1 MTQVLLCI
9 RVKYPVMNKM
19 TDIQKKIDE
28 AMDSILNIGQA
39 TPQPFFYTRL
49 MARIQRQESN
59 AWEKITGLISRPAI
73 AFMTVSMVLMLNIYV
88 ALNESS
94 SSVNSTDI
102 SEVAT
107 ADDLGTN
114 TFYDIENVQP

>member
-1 MTQVLLCI
+1 
-9 RVKYPVMNKM
+9 MNKM
-19 TDIQKKIDE
+19 TDIQKRVDE

-49 MARIQRQESN
+49 MARIERQESSG
-59 AWEKITGLISRPAI
+59 WERITGLISRPVVALI
-73 AFMTVSMVLMLNIYV
+73 TVSTVLMLNIYV

-94 SSVNSTDI
+94 PSVNGSEI
-102 SEVAT
+102 SDVAT
-107 ADDLGTN
+107 ADDFGTN

>member
-1 MTQVLLCI
+1 
-9 RVKYPVMNKM
+9 MNKL
-19 TDIQKKIDE
+19 TDIQKRVDE
-28 AMDSILNIGQA
+28 AMDSALNITRA

-49 MARIQRQESN
+49 LARISRQESN
-59 AWEKITGLISRPAI
+59 YWEKMSRLVSRPAF
-73 AFMTVSMVLMLNIYV
+73 AFMSVSLVLLLNIFV
-88 ALNESS
+88 AVNET
-94 SSVNSTDI
+94 NASTAKPDL

>member
-1 MTQVLLCI
+1 
-9 RVKYPVMNKM
+9 MNKM
-19 TDIQKKIDE
+19 TDIQNRIDE

-49 MARIQRQESN
+49 MARIQRPESSG
-59 AWEKITGLISRPAI
+59 WEKISGLISRPVF
-73 AFMTVSMVLMLNIYV
+73 AFITLSTVLMLNIYV
-88 ALNESS
+88 ALNETS
-94 SSVNSTDI
+94 SSVNSGEI

>member
-1 MTQVLLCI
+1 
-9 RVKYPVMNKM
+9 
-19 TDIQKKIDE
+19 
-28 AMDSILNIGQA
+28 MDSILNIGQA
-39 TPQPFFYTRL
+39 SPQPFFYTRL
-49 MARIQRQESN
+49 MARIERQEISV
-59 AWEKITGLISRPAI
+59 WERISGLISRPAV
-73 AFMTVSMVLMLNIYV
+73 AFITLSTVLMLNIYV

-94 SSVNSTDI
+94 PSVNGSET

>member
-1 MTQVLLCI
+1 
-9 RVKYPVMNKM
+9 MNKM
-19 TDIQKKIDE
+19 TDIQKRIDE

-49 MARIQRQESN
+49 VARIERQDN
-59 AWEKITGLISRPAI
+59 NGWERVTGFISRPAF
-73 AFMTVSMVLMLNIYV
+73 AFITVSMVLMLNIYV
-88 ALNESS
+88 ALNETSPSANSS
-94 SSVNSTDI
+94 EI

>member
-1 MTQVLLCI
+1 
-9 RVKYPVMNKM
+9 MNKM
-19 TDIQKKIDE
+19 TDIQRRVDE
-28 AMDSILNIGQA
+28 AMDSILDIGQA

-49 MARIQRQESN
+49 MARIQSQEN
-59 AWEKITGLISRPAI
+59 GWEKISKLISRPAV
-73 AFMTVSMVLMLNIYV
+73 AFITVSMVLMLNIYV
-88 ALNESS
+88 AFNETATLPTGSPE
-94 SSVNSTDI
+94 I

>member
-1 MTQVLLCI
+1 
-9 RVKYPVMNKM
+9 MNKM
-19 TDIQKKIDE
+19 TDIQKRVDE

-49 MARIQRQESN
+49 MARIQRQESSG
-59 AWEKITGLISRPAI
+59 WEKISSLISRPAVALI
-73 AFMTVSMVLMLNIYV
+73 TVSTVLMLNIYV

-94 SSVNSTDI
+94 PSVNS
-102 SEVAT
+102 SEMSDVAT

>member
-1 MTQVLLCI
+1 
-9 RVKYPVMNKM
+9 MNKM
-19 TDIQKKIDE
+19 TDIQKSVEE
-28 AMDSILNIGQA
+28 AMDSILNIAQA

-49 MARIQRQESN
+49 IARIEKQESN
-59 AWEKITGLISRPAI
+59 GWEKMSSLVSRPAF
-73 AFMTVSMVLMLNIYV
+73 AFITVFMVLLLNIYV
-88 ALNESS
+88 AFNETSTASS
-94 SSVNSTDI
+94 SAEI

>member
-1 MTQVLLCI
+1 
-9 RVKYPVMNKM
+9 MNKM

-59 AWEKITGLISRPAI
+59 GWEKISGLISRPVVALI
-73 AFMTVSMVLMLNIYV
+73 TVSTVLMLNIYV
-88 ALNESS
+88 ALNETS
-94 SSVNSTDI
+94 SSVNSSEI
-102 SEVAT
+102 SELAT

>member
-1 MTQVLLCI
+1 
-9 RVKYPVMNKM
+9 MNKM
-19 TDIQKKIDE
+19 TDIQKRVDE
-28 AMDSILNIGQA
+28 AMDSILSIGQA

-49 MARIQRQESN
+49 MARIQREESSG
-59 AWEKITGLISRPAI
+59 WEKISGLISRPAV
-73 AFMTVSMVLMLNIYV
+73 AFLTVSTVLMLNIYV
-88 ALNESS
+88 ALNETSP
-94 SSVNSTDI
+94 VMNSGEI

>member
-1 MTQVLLCI
+1 
-9 RVKYPVMNKM
+9 MNKV
-19 TDIQKKIDE
+19 TDIQKRVEE

-49 MARIQRQESN
+49 MAKIQQQETN
-59 AWEKITGLISRPAI
+59 IWEKMSRLVSRPAVAFI
-73 AFMTVSMVLMLNIYV
+73 AVSAVLILNIYV
-88 ALNESS
+88 ALNETSL
-94 SSVNSTDI
+94 STSNPEL

>member
-1 MTQVLLCI
+1 
-9 RVKYPVMNKM
+9 MNKM
-19 TDIQKKIDE
+19 TDIQKRVDE

-49 MARIQRQESN
+49 MARIQRQESSG
-59 AWEKITGLISRPAI
+59 WEKISGLISRPAV
-73 AFMTVSMVLMLNIYV
+73 AFLTVSTVLMLNIYV

-94 SSVNSTDI
+94 PSVSSAEI

>member
-1 MTQVLLCI
+1 
-9 RVKYPVMNKM
+9 MNKM
-19 TDIQKKIDE
+19 TDIQRRIDE

-49 MARIQRQESN
+49 MARIEHRESN
-59 AWEKITGLISRPAI
+59 GWDKISVLITRPAVALI
-73 AFMTVSMVLMLNIYV
+73 TLSTVLMLNIYV
-88 ALNESS
+88 AFNGTSLPLNNAEM
-94 SSVNSTDI
+94 

>member
-1 MTQVLLCI
+1 
-9 RVKYPVMNKM
+9 MNKM
-19 TDIQKKIDE
+19 TDIHKRVEE
-28 AMDSILNIGQA
+28 ALDSVLNISQA

-49 MARIQRQESN
+49 MARIESEDSST
-59 AWEKITGLISRPAI
+59 WEKMTRLISRPAV
-73 AFMTVSMVLMLNIYV
+73 AFITISMVLMLNIYV
-88 ALNESS
+88 AVNETSLSTSS
-94 SSVNSTDI
+94 PEM

>member
-1 MTQVLLCI
+1 
-9 RVKYPVMNKM
+9 MNKM
-19 TDIQKKIDE
+19 SDIQKRVEE

-39 TPQPFFYTRL
+39 TPQPFFYARL
-49 MARIQRQESN
+49 IARIQRRERN
-59 AWEKITGLISRPAI
+59 NWEKISILVSRPAF
-73 AFMTVSMVLMLNIYV
+73 AFITVSMVLMLNIYV
-88 ALNESS
+88 AFNETSS
-94 SSVNSTDI
+94 SPNTPEM

>member
-1 MTQVLLCI
+1 M
-9 RVKYPVMNKM
+9 PE
-19 TDIQKKIDE
+19 IQKRIDE

-39 TPQPFFYTRL
+39 SPQPFFYTRL
-49 MARIQRQESN
+49 MARIKRRESN
-59 AWEKITGLISRPAI
+59 GWEKISGLIGRPAV
-73 AFMTVSMVLMLNIYV
+73 AFVTLSTVLMLNIYV
-88 ALNESS
+88 ALSERSA
-94 SSVNSTDI
+94 SVNGSEI